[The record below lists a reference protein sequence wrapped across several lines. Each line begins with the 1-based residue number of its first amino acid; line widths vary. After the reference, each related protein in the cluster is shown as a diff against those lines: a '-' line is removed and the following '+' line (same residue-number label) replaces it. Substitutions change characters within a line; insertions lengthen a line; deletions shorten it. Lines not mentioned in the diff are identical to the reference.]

1 MLSTLTF
8 QSSGST
14 HRRRLEAIG
23 DVGELGVVATVVED
37 SERHWRLAGVRSRTV
52 PSGRRL
58 KARDSRFQVA
68 ESPGSKIW
76 RQMFYD
82 FPRSLALAP
91 TLSLYLSLSL
101 LFLASYIT
109 PA

>member
-1 MLSTLTF
+1 M
-8 QSSGST
+8 
-14 HRRRLEAIG
+14 
-23 DVGELGVVATVVED
+23 
-37 SERHWRLAGVRSRTV
+37 RSRTV

-82 FPRSLALAP
+82 LPRSLALAP

-101 LFLASYIT
+101 L
-109 PA
+109 